1 MAVVR
6 NLMIRIGADYSA
18 ARQAMQGASRELTKF
33 KNETTR
39 ATKGITGTKG
49 LGGISAEF
57 KTLKDS
63 VTSSLSQI
71 RGAKGIGGVT
81 SALGTLRPMLSSATR
96 GLSTL
101 GTAAGGVGAAFGGA
115 AIGIGAFVSALALA
129 TFGIYKASQEAVKF
143 EADIGRLNISL
154 REGARGYMEWARSQ
168 GLAKQSAVELGATY
182 ANLLGS
188 FISDTKELQ
197 QSTQDLVHA
206 TRVIAS
212 YTGRS
217 LDDVFNRIRSGM
229 LGSTEAIEDLGVYVN
244 ISMIESTEAFRKF
257 AGDKSWNQLTFQQQQ
272 QIRLAAILEQTY
284 KRYGNQIQQNVM
296 AKQERLMEQLKDI
309 KLHLSQAFLPI
320 WDTILP
326 ALTRLAEALARAT
339 EELARF
345 IYWLRGWNYDEM
357 TKGSD
362 KATDS
367 IIDQGDAYD
376 DLADSVKKAKNE
388 LASFDRL
395 NLIGFPSSEGTGGGG
410 GTGTGGG
417 FAPPSGIPGSRI
429 NWPDLPE
436 IPPALTRKYRIE
448 FDPPHPPD
456 AGMGAVATAVTST
469 VDQMAAETR
478 NKMNTMW
485 GELGAINQI
494 GTLGLAATWDAMLK
508 AIQQQLINA
517 RSVIQSEWHGTLDFM
532 QSKLN
537 AYRPYLEWGYHLIG
551 EAIRARIPNLAEL
564 KTSWHEAL
572 DFMQSKLNAYRPYL
586 EWGLHL
592 IGEAIRGRLPNLAEL
607 KAGWHDALDYMQSK
621 LNAYRP
627 YIEWGLHL
635 IGEAVRAILPDL
647 SSLKSAWANTLSDML
662 ARANEKLGGIISTIN
677 AVISAWQSMM
687 SMLGAKTNQPATQP
701 ETTPQPSTSPT
712 IWDTAKGW
720 ASNVFSPGALGAVW
734 EGIQKEAQKPEN
746 KVVTGVVAGSWGVQG
761 IGQIAPKVG
770 AKLNEL
776 WQAIGE
782 WISGLAPAF
791 ASGGIVYGPTL
802 AMVGEYAGAASNP
815 EVIAPLSD
823 LENMFDNSEQTAIL
837 REILRAIRA
846 GQNVTVTISESEVG
860 RAAANYHN
868 REVRRTGQSP
878 FYL

>member
-1 MAVVR
+1 M
-6 NLMIRIGADYSA
+6 
-18 ARQAMQGASRELTKF
+18 
-33 KNETTR
+33 
-39 ATKGITGTKG
+39 
-49 LGGISAEF
+49 
-57 KTLKDS
+57 
-63 VTSSLSQI
+63 
-71 RGAKGIGGVT
+71 
-81 SALGTLRPMLSSATR
+81 
-96 GLSTL
+96 
-101 GTAAGGVGAAFGGA
+101 
-115 AIGIGAFVSALALA
+115 
-129 TFGIYKASQEAVKF
+129 
-143 EADIGRLNISL
+143 
-154 REGARGYMEWARSQ
+154 
-168 GLAKQSAVELGATY
+168 
-182 ANLLGS
+182 LLG
-188 FISDTKELQ
+188 
-197 QSTQDLVHA
+197 
-206 TRVIAS
+206 
-212 YTGRS
+212 
-217 LDDVFNRIRSGM
+217 N
-229 LGSTEAIEDLGVYVN
+229 TEAIEDLGIFVN
-244 ISMIESTEAFRKF
+244 VSMIESTKAFRRF
-257 AGDKSWNQLTFQQQQ
+257 AGDKSWDQLTFQQQQ
-272 QIRLAAILEQTY
+272 QIRLAAILEQAY
-284 KRYGNQIQQNVM
+284 ARYGDKLQNNVM
-296 AKQERLMEQLKDI
+296 TKQERLMEQLKEV
-309 KLHLSQAFLPI
+309 KLNLSQAFLPI
-320 WDTILP
+320 WDMILP
-326 ALTRLAEALARAT
+326 ALIRFSESLAWVT
-339 EELARF
+339 EQLARF
-345 IYWLRGWNYDEM
+345 FYAIRGWDYDER
-357 TKGSD
+357 TRGIED
-362 KATDS
+362 TTDA
-367 IIDQGDAYD
+367 IQDEGDAYD
-376 DLADSVKKAKNE
+376 DLADSAKKARKE
-388 LASFDRL
+388 IAAFDRL
-395 NLIGFPSSEGTGGGG
+395 NLISFDSGSGSGGGG
-410 GTGTGGG
+410 GGGKGGG
-417 FAPPSGIPGSRI
+417 PSPKPPGKAPDIE
-429 NWPDLPE
+429 WPTPDVPPLPR
-436 IPPALTRKYRIE
+436 LRLE

-456 AGMGAVATAVTST
+456 AGMGAVATAVINI
-469 VDQMAAETR
+469 VAQMAAEIKA
-478 NKMNTMW
+478 KMNTLW
-485 GELGAINQI
+485 DDLGVINQI
-494 GTLGLAATWDAMLK
+494 GALGLVATWDAMLK

-517 RSVIQSEWHGTLDFM
+517 RSVIQSEWHGALDFM

-627 YIEWGLHL
+627 YLEWGLHLIGEAIRGRIPNLAELKASWRDALDYMKSQLNAYRPYLEWGLHL

-687 SMLGAKTNQPATQP
+687 SMLGAKKNQPATQP